1 VRVFVT
7 GGAGFIGGAV
17 VRRLLAGGHGVT
29 AVVRGTGRARS
40 PEGATVVTGDL
51 SDAAVLA
58 GQIAGHDAVVHV
70 AGSYRIG
77 LRPSE
82 RPAMWDSNV
91 GATERVIDAAVAAG
105 AARIVHVSTV
115 NAFGN
120 TRGRVV
126 DESYVRNVAD
136 GFLSWYDETKY
147 RAHEAALARIAKGL
161 PVLVAMPGGVY
172 GPGDHFAAGRMLEQA
187 YRGSLGIVAFGETG
201 LTWVHV
207 EDAAAGIVG
216 VLERGR
222 IGQSYVVSG
231 PTHRLREAYA
241 IATAAGGHRKPR
253 FEVPAALLRGLAR
266 LPGSP
271 ATLREA
277 VSASAGV
284 TYWASYDKAARELGY
299 EPRGL
304 EQGVRDA
311 WG

>member
-1 VRVFVT
+1 MRVFVT

-17 VRRLLAGGHGVT
+17 IRRLLGGGHGVT
-29 AVVRGTGRARS
+29 AVVRGTGRPS
-40 PEGATVVTGDL
+40 PEDATVVSGDL

-58 GQIAGHDAVVHV
+58 GQIARHDAVVHV

-91 GATERVIDAAVAAG
+91 GATERVIDAAAEARAG
-105 AARIVHVSTV
+105 RIVHVSTV

-126 DESYVRNVAD
+126 DETYARDPAD

-147 RAHEAALARIAKGL
+147 RAHEAALARIANGL

-172 GPGDHFAAGRMLEQA
+172 GPGDHSAAGRMLEQA
-187 YRGSLGIVAFGETG
+187 YRGRLRVVAFGETG
-201 LTWVHV
+201 LTWVHI
-207 EDAAAGIVG
+207 EDVAAGIVG
-216 VLERGR
+216 VLEHGR
-222 IGQSYVVSG
+222 IGETYLVSG
-231 PTHRLREAYA
+231 PPHRLREADA
-241 IATAAGGHRKPR
+241 IAAATGGHRQPR
-253 FEVPAALLRGLAR
+253 LEVPAALLRGLAR

-271 ATLREA
+271 AALREA
-277 VSASAGV
+277 VSASDGV

-299 EPRGL
+299 EPRSL